1 MRSLN
6 MKSLFC
12 LVGLFTA
19 GMLLLAGCA
28 PSDESGKSAPAANV
42 PPPAGGHGHHDH
54 VHGPNN
60 GEMFEVPD
68 AELKGEWV
76 ARYGDNMVTFFF
88 YEPDGK
94 TKKRIPTDML
104 KANRKITD
112 VETFEIEAVDFEDG
126 AAHKFEI
133 VDETFAIAMKTTG
146 VNLEMDLDGKQHQV
160 KLDKDPHQ

>member
-1 MRSLN
+1 
-6 MKSLFC
+6 MKSLSS
-12 LVGLFTA
+12 LVGLFA
-19 GMLLLAGCA
+19 VGLLLMSGCTGTDS
-28 PSDESGKSAPAANV
+28 SDSGSSAANV
-42 PPPAGGHGHHDH
+42 APPSGDQGHHHDH

-60 GEMFEVPD
+60 GELFDVPD
-68 AELKGEWV
+68 AGIKGEWV

-88 YEPDGK
+88 YEEDGT
-94 TKKRIPTDML
+94 TKKRIPTDL
-104 KANRKITD
+104 LTANRKITE

-146 VNLEMDLDGKQHQV
+146 VNLEMDLDGKKHSV